1 MRPAVKHARTTVS
14 VCLLAILLGLA
25 LAPASGSRAAPDD
38 LTTRQAGTTAGY
50 LPDLQVPDG
59 QAGLASLARGAVP
72 DGMEG
77 FGSSDIE
84 LVNLGDAENAVD
96 LTLQQFDTADQR
108 FERTLAP
115 SGHSWFQL
123 AGQLG
128 LGRFG
133 AIVRAAAPIGIVART
148 EWPNGAL
155 TAYEAPAVGRE
166 LILPMMMRGV
176 GGHASIF
183 NVYNSYGVPDSSTE
197 LTIEVFDPSSGAFLV
212 DMTDALEPESVYIYD
227 STVMP
232 RFRTLPTDRLG
243 GFIGPV
249 RFGARNPVA
258 VMAYGDETTGEGVS
272 AYLARPVEAASTLQL
287 LPALRAKAQGSSLV
301 AIANV
306 SRNDP
311 VEVELDYRGVAPG
324 DGGRAVGYRQSFQ
337 IRGSGAAYLDLADRG
352 RGNVA
357 PPAELLGP
365 AGFFGNLTVRAS
377 GPVLAMAQEELIF
390 RGHLFAASA
399 YNAFG
404 ADEVGVRFEVPRVL
418 DAASGR
424 STQLLVMNPGPVAAE
439 LELGYRRE
447 DGGFHLDA
455 AWRASVPPGE
465 TRVLPVSER
474 APAGSQLSL
483 ESSQPVAVLVQ
494 DTPFRA
500 EGYWDTWRL
509 DTSLYPALLRQAAA
523 IPTPDPNP
531 TQPTE
536 PTGQPTTRPTVDPG
550 PRPTPL
556 PYAVHA
562 PAILRSV
569 DLARLPAPATVTPA
583 PPPVATA
590 TGPATQQPPT
600 PTEPPVTPTPAETP
614 IPSHIRGRITIMGQP
629 APAGMGELFDGPQ
642 IELRRRVGGRW
653 EREAYTVIGEAGS
666 FSFENPA
673 PLGPGEAYQVWWNV
687 DRGLFLEDML
697 QRWMSPDI
705 EAFGPGDTVDVGSFE
720 VGDDLELTMPIG
732 GLRWPLPRAF
742 NWQPRSLATD
752 DYRWALSRSCD
763 LTRGDIER
771 DDVFLSEPLGHA
783 DTYRL
788 RELPPGTAFGPSY
801 CWWVHIEDGSGARGW
816 STDYRKVGFCER
828 FPCDP

>member
-1 MRPAVKHARTTVS
+1 MRPAVKHAWTTVS
-14 VCLLAILLGLA
+14 VCLLAVTLGLA
-25 LAPASGSRAAPDD
+25 LAPAAGSRAAPDD
-38 LTTRQAGTTAGY
+38 LATRNAGTTAGY

-59 QAGLASLARGAVP
+59 QAGAARLARGAVP

-77 FGSSDIE
+77 FGSSSIE
-84 LVNLGDAENAVD
+84 LVNLGDEAVAVG
-96 LTLQQFDTADQR
+96 LTLQQFDADDQT
-108 FERTLAP
+108 FERSLAGV
-115 SGHSWFQL
+115 GHHWFQL
-123 AGQLG
+123 TGQLG

-133 AIVRAAAPIGIVART
+133 AIVRAEAPIGIVART

-155 TAYEAPAVGRE
+155 TTYEAPAVGLD
-166 LILPMMMRGV
+166 LILPMMLRGV
-176 GGHASIF
+176 GGQATLF
-183 NVYNSYGVPDSSTE
+183 NVYNSYAVPDSATE
-197 LTIEVFDPSSGAFLV
+197 LTIEVFDPSSGEFLV
-212 DMTDALEPESVYIYD
+212 DMTDSLDPESVYNYD
-227 STVMP
+227 TTVMP
-232 RFRTLPTDRLG
+232 RFRTLPTDLLG

-249 RFGARNPVA
+249 RFTARNAVG
-258 VMAYGDETTGEGVS
+258 VMAYGDETTGEGAS

-287 LPALRAKAQGSSLV
+287 LPALRAKDQGSSLV

-306 SRNDP
+306 SRNDA
-311 VEVELDYRGVAPG
+311 VEVQLDYRGVAPG
-324 DGGRAVGYRQSFQ
+324 DGGREVRYSQSFQ
-337 IRGSGAAYLDLADRG
+337 IRANGAAYLDLAGRG

-357 PPAELLGP
+357 PPAAILGE

-377 GPVLAMAQEELIF
+377 GPVLAMAQEELIY

-404 ADEVGVRFEVPRVL
+404 AGEVGTRYEVPRVL
-418 DAASGR
+418 EAASGR
-424 STQLLVMNPGPVAAE
+424 GTQLLVMNPGPITAE
-439 LELGYRRE
+439 LELGYRGE
-447 DGGFHLDA
+447 DGGVYGA
-455 AWRASVPPGE
+455 ATWRASVPPGE
-465 TRVLPVSER
+465 TRLLPVSDR
-474 APAGSQLSL
+474 APAGSQLSV

-531 TQPTE
+531 TEPSQPSATS
-536 PTGQPTTRPTVDPG
+536 TTDPG

-562 PAILRSV
+562 PVVLRSF
-569 DLARLPAPATVTPA
+569 DLAQLPAPPTVSPA
-583 PPPVATA
+583 PPDLPTA
-590 TGPATQQPPT
+590 TGAPTQAPAT
-600 PTEPPVTPTPAETP
+600 PTEPPATPSPAASP
-614 IPSHIRGRITIMGQP
+614 IPSRIQGRITIMGQP

-642 IELRRRVGGRW
+642 IELRRRVDGRW
-653 EREAYTVIGEAGS
+653 EREAYTVIRDAGS

-673 PLGPGEAYQVWWNV
+673 PLAPGEAYQVWWNV

-742 NWQPRSLATD
+742 NWQPRSQASD
-752 DYRWALSRSCD
+752 IYRWALSRNCD
-763 LTRGDIER
+763 LTRGDIDRE
-771 DDVFLSEPLGHA
+771 DVFLSEALGHA
-783 DTYRL
+783 GSYRL
-788 RELPPGTAFGPSY
+788 TELPPGTAFGPSY
-801 CWWVHIEDGSGARGW
+801 CWWVHIEDASGAMGW